1 MAYEKSQPTE
11 GDDGA
16 PTPVLRSAFYVDG
29 FNLFHALEDYL
40 EPHLKWLDLWKLAE
54 LVIPSQTETVVKIVY
69 CTAFYPGNSEKRWR
83 HDQYLNA
90 LRIRGVDCQLGHF
103 IREPVLCK
111 TCSRGWDKYTEKE
124 GDLNLALHLMNDAWL
139 NLYDKAYLVTADSDQ
154 AATARLFAKQF
165 PDKGL
170 ITVSPPGRNFSH
182 HIEKHASGRLSLQKS
197 QIERSLFPSVVLDKN
212 GKHGR
217 RPREWDPPIGWAPS
231 LG

>member
-103 IREPVLCK
+103 MI
-111 TCSRGWDKYTEKE
+111 
-124 GDLNLALHLMNDAWL
+124 
-139 NLYDKAYLVTADSDQ
+139 
-154 AATARLFAKQF
+154 
-165 PDKGL
+165 
-170 ITVSPPGRNFSH
+170 VSQR
-182 HIEKHASGRLSLQKS
+182 
-197 QIERSLFPSVVLDKN
+197 VV
-212 GKHGR
+212 
-217 RPREWDPPIGWAPS
+217 
-231 LG
+231 